1 MLFRKIKEQEP
12 RLGIAPLIDVVFLL
26 LIFFMLTSLF
36 DVGSVVVIRLPKVS
50 QKAYDREDNKII
62 LVIDK
67 KGQTYLEG
75 EIVNLKKL
83 NLRLKSLAEK
93 GHPINLVL
101 EADKEVQ
108 HGKVIQ
114 IMDLAKRA
122 GVSSIIIA
130 ARWEPEKVF

>member
-26 LIFFMLTSLF
+26 LIFFMLTSHF
-36 DVGSVVVIRLPKVS
+36 DVGSGVVIRLPKVS

-93 GHPINLVL
+93 GHPVNLVL

>member
-1 MLFRKIKEQEP
+1 MLFRKVKEQEP

-26 LIFFMLTSLF
+26 LIFFMLTSHF
-36 DVGSVVVIRLPKVS
+36 DVGSGVVIRLPKVS

-62 LVIDK
+62 LVIDRR
-67 KGQTYLEG
+67 GQTYLEG

-93 GHPINLVL
+93 GYPVNLVL

-114 IMDLAKRA
+114 VMDLAKRA